1 MLGKELNQ
9 SICLKEYIT
18 EKEYKEI
25 NELEAICS
33 SKDKVNLKLELD
45 YKLNM
50 QKNAGIGLKNINE
63 FLYYVDETLVAYI
76 SISSFGGNAGE
87 INGMTHPNWRR
98 KGIIKKLLKIAIEE
112 CNKRNFNKI
121 LLLTDG
127 KSDSGTQFI
136 KAVGGNYDF
145 SEYRM
150 KRSNKVSS
158 ESMNSIN
165 LRKAVKLDEK
175 EIGKQNTMF
184 FNDIEEIENFQEEDV
199 EGIGSSADGEERL
212 NEGIYMV
219 ELKGETIGKINVEY
233 SDNSAFIFG
242 FGILPDFRGKGYG
255 KAALKEALC
264 IINEKNIYEIELD
277 VECKNSTALNLYKSC
292 GFEEQSV
299 MNYYKYNT
307 RNI

>member
-1 MLGKELNQ
+1 MLVKELNQ

-25 NELEAICS
+25 NELETMCS

-50 QKNAGIGLKNINE
+50 NKNFTMGLRNINE
-63 FLYYVDETLVAYI
+63 FFYYVDETLVGYL
-76 SISSFGGNAGE
+76 SISNLGGNVGE

-98 KGIIKKLLKIAIEE
+98 KGIFKKLLKIAIEE

-150 KRSNKVSS
+150 KLFNKIAL
-158 ESMNSIN
+158 ESMNLIS
-165 LRKAVKLDEK
+165 LRKAGKLDEK
-175 EIGKQNTMF
+175 EIRRQNTIYF
-184 FNDIEEIENFQEEDV
+184 DDVVDSESFQEVDV
-199 EGIGSSADGEERL
+199 EEKESSTEEEETL
-212 NEGIYMV
+212 NEGTYMV

-233 SDNSAFIFG
+233 SDKSAFIFG

-264 IINEKNIYEIELD
+264 LINEKNIYEIELY
-277 VECKNSTALNLYKSC
+277 VECKNNKALNLYKHC
-292 GFEEQSV
+292 GFEEKSI
-299 MNYYKYNT
+299 MNYYKYD
-307 RNI
+307 I

>member
-1 MLGKELNQ
+1 MLGKKLNQ

-25 NELEAICS
+25 NELEKICS

-50 QKNAGIGLKNINE
+50 QKNSSIGLKNINE
-63 FLYYVDETLVAYI
+63 FIYYVDDTLIAYLG
-76 SISSFGGNAGE
+76 ISSFGDNVGE
-87 INGMTHPNWRR
+87 INGMSHPNWRR
-98 KGIIKKLLKIAIEE
+98 KGIFKKLLKIAIEE

-150 KRSNKVSS
+150 KRFNKIAL
-158 ESMNSIN
+158 ESMNLIS
-165 LRKAVKLDEK
+165 LRKAGKLDEK
-175 EIGKQNTMF
+175 EIRRQNTIY
-184 FNDIEEIENFQEEDV
+184 FNDVEEIENFKEEDV
-199 EGIGSSADGEERL
+199 EGSESIKKVGIEGLGNSAEGEESL
-212 NEGIYMV
+212 NKSTYMV

-233 SDNSAFIFG
+233 SDNGAFIFG
-242 FGILPDFRGKGYG
+242 FGILPNFRGKGYG

-264 IINEKNIYEIELD
+264 LINEKNIY
-277 VECKNSTALNLYKSC
+277 
-292 GFEEQSV
+292 
-299 MNYYKYNT
+299 
-307 RNI
+307 